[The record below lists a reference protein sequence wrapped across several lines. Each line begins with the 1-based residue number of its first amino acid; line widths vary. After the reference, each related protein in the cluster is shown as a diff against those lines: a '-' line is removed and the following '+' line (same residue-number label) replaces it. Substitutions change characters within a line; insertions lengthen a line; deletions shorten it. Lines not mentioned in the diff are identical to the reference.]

1 MIKSFNL
8 TVPTL
13 IAIALA
19 APALSQ
25 TKDADQKY
33 CNALVAAYQK
43 EAQGGHTRQGNV
55 PRSLDIT
62 VAIDD
67 CRSGNTASAIPTL
80 EKYLRNQKVA
90 LPAR

>member
-25 TKDADQKY
+25 TKEADQKY
-33 CNALVAAYQK
+33 CNTLVATYQK
-43 EAQGGHTRQGNV
+43 EMEGSHSRQGNV

-67 CRSGNTASAIPTL
+67 CRSGDAARAIPML
-80 EKYLRNQKVA
+80 EHYLSDHKVA